1 MSLVIK
7 ETRDT
12 VTSKIKRLND
22 EIKSEIKRKNDEARA
37 AKVQADNDL
46 IRHKREERLA
56 WFLQS
61 VKRMH
66 GSALAIDQHATE
78 VKRMARVDEYNR
90 RNLIRKNRNA
100 ILSGPLDLIGETTF
114 SKGGSLFKRS
124 SSLND
129 YVDPQKVTVSMSIQ
143 HRQTN
148 DSLQLL
154 QGEQR
159 KIKKMLQKEFQ
170 EINLLFPA
178 AISMASSPSKKPVL
192 STSQSDIQTMPLRS
206 TSMISKGTSAFGLQ
220 SRSRSRQRPKTGV
233 DTNLST
239 RFDSASVPLRLVRP
253 QLPKIIKQN
262 ISSPQLNNK

>member
-1 MSLVIK
+1 MSFVIE

-12 VTSKIKRLND
+12 VASKIKKLND
-22 EIKSEIKRKNDEARA
+22 EIKRKNNEARA

-61 VKRMH
+61 VKRMQ

-78 VKRMARVDEYNR
+78 VKRMARSEEHDR

-114 SKGGSLFKRS
+114 SNGGSLFKRS
-124 SSLND
+124 NSLND
-129 YVDPQKVTVSMSIQ
+129 YVDPQKVTVSMSLQ
-143 HRQTN
+143 HKQTT

-154 QGEQR
+154 QVEQR
-159 KIKKMLQKEFQ
+159 KIEKMLQKEFQ

-178 AISMASSPSKKPVL
+178 AISMASSPSNKQVP
-192 STSQSDIQTMPLRS
+192 SISQSEIQTTSLRS
-206 TSMISKGTSAFGLQ
+206 TSAFGLQ
-220 SRSRSRQRPKTGV
+220 SRSRSRQRPKTGI

-253 QLPKIIKQN
+253 QLPKIIKEK
-262 ISSPQLNNK
+262 IPFKLLNNK

>member
-1 MSLVIK
+1 MSLVVE

-22 EIKSEIKRKNDEARA
+22 EIKRNNDEARA

-61 VKRMH
+61 VKRMQ

-78 VKRMARVDEYNR
+78 VVRMARLEEYDR

-100 ILSGPLDLIGETTF
+100 ILSGPLDLICETTI

-124 SSLND
+124 NSLND
-129 YVDPQKVTVSMSIQ
+129 YVDPQKVTVSMSLQ
-143 HRQTN
+143 HKQTT

-154 QGEQR
+154 QAEQR
-159 KIKKMLQKEFQ
+159 KIEKMLQKEFQ

-178 AISMASSPSKKPVL
+178 AISMASSPSKKQVL
-192 STSQSDIQTMPLRS
+192 SISQSEIQTAALRS
-206 TSMISKGTSAFGLQ
+206 TSAFGFQ
-220 SRSRSRQRPKTGV
+220 SRSRSRQRPKTGM

-262 ISSPQLNNK
+262 IPSKQLNNK